1 MFIYILIIF
10 IYPIINIEQTESS
23 LKKCF
28 SDLNKNKYNFNL
40 SNINNLKIFSSENKE
55 NNDNNKKNITS
66 SGEYIFHEYYYVIS
80 CGIFLFGFFI
90 ILYGACHYRLA
101 LIINFTL
108 FLYYNIVLFLVN
120 IEDNKNYLFILLF
133 SFLSGVFIYI
143 FIGTNDE
150 NSKKFIIQIII
161 YGCIFGCFL
170 FKTIVYFLGEIDFN
184 EIKIFFYYLCFY
196 LSIILGG
203 IANFFIYKK
212 VGNYIYLPCSVI
224 SGSFFIIKSCDF
236 IIFSENKKN
245 NENEKRTNIIFL
257 ILLIFGSTLY
267 QIYHIKYKEIENPEY
282 FEKEKQKQNDY
293 GRTSEASNVTEVS
306 NLDQEDIQ
314 ELVGKQKIEEEG
326 DDEEINDQE
335 D

>member
-1 MFIYILIIF
+1 MWY
-10 IYPIINIEQTESS
+10 
-23 LKKCF
+23 
-28 SDLNKNKYNFNL
+28 
-40 SNINNLKIFSSENKE
+40 
-55 NNDNNKKNITS
+55 
-66 SGEYIFHEYYYVIS
+66 
-80 CGIFLFGFFI
+80 FFI
-90 ILYGACHYRLA
+90 LLYGACHYRLA

-108 FLYYNIVLFLVN
+108 FLYYNIVLIL
-120 IEDNKNYLFILLF
+120 DNLENNYYLYILLF

-150 NSKKFIIQIII
+150 NSKKFITQIII
-161 YGCIFGCFL
+161 YGGILGCFL

-293 GRTSEASNVTEVS
+293 GRTSGASNVTEVS

-314 ELVGKQKIEEEG
+314 ELVAKQKIEEEG